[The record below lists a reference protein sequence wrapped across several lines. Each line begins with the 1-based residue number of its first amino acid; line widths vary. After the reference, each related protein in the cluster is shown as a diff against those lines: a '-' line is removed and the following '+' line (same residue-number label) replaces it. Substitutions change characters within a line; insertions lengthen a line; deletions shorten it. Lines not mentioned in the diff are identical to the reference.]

1 MMNIYNGTVTTNA
14 KAEAAVSLPDWFEAL
29 NQDFRYQLTVIGT
42 FAQAIVAEEIKG
54 NRFIVKTSA
63 PNVKV
68 SWQVTGIRHDAY
80 ANKHRIAVE
89 EQKLEKERG
98 CSFIPTHSTS
108 PKKKALSS
116 CGCPS
121 DRKSER
127 SSREGKNSSRNSHD
141 LIASQVS
148 RR

>member
-1 MMNIYNGTVTTNA
+1 
-14 KAEAAVSLPDWFEAL
+14 
-29 NQDFRYQLTVIGT
+29 VIGT

-98 CSFIPTHSTS
+98 MFLHPDAFNQPEEKGVEFVRGAHQI
-108 PKKKALSS
+108 
-116 CGCPS
+116 
-121 DRKSER
+121 ER
-127 SSREGKNSSRNSHD
+127 VNAARER
-141 LIASQVS
+141 ARQQ
-148 RR
+148 